1 MNKMSSKRQSSNRN
15 EQPAWICSRS
25 PQVILDKCH
34 ISTRQKKKKNS
45 TRCRVPELVSGM
57 LSLAAGRAWGIE
69 GQSKEQL
76 TPVEAWW
83 D

>member
-1 MNKMSSKRQSSNRN
+1 MQRG
-15 EQPAWICSRS
+15 
-25 PQVILDKCH
+25 
-34 ISTRQKKKKNS
+34 
-45 TRCRVPELVSGM
+45 PELVPGM
-57 LSLAAGRAWGIE
+57 LSLAAGRAQGME